1 MPLETGTYL
10 QDLDQ
15 SNPAGGDDRSQGDN
29 HLRLIKSTLKNTFPN
44 ASKAFRFPTTAA
56 SVVSALAPT
65 FPDDQNKLFPI
76 SAAGGAITVTLPD
89 TTAGGT
95 VHEDGFNLGFV
106 KTDSSANTIVIS
118 PASGK
123 LINGATSLTLTSQW
137 EQAYLTWCKTTSQ
150 WIALTPSI
158 MQHLQLKAAANLLQ
172 LWRTENDT
180 VEREIESVLSG
191 SGSGNKYSRRLVG
204 DAGNSVNLVREY
216 IGSTKLSELATSYK
230 RFFEELQI
238 WSTSLGQ
245 ATIALNPAGYVDLL
259 QISPGDPVAGYTR
272 FYGKSLNGVTHLAYR
287 DNDGLETVVG
297 GGALLAIIQDE
308 KSSGVAAQ
316 TITSGD
322 WRTRELNTINFD
334 RSGSFVLNTNQII
347 FPAGS
352 YDITWI
358 TEVGSAPGN
367 HKSRLFNVTGG
378 TTIAVGSG
386 SRVQS
391 DAGDNVDV
399 DVGMAFSI
407 GHAAVTFD
415 GVKAVTVQQQFE
427 NTEVGG
433 RPAGFG
439 IEVYTKVIIRSL

>member
-123 LINGATSLTLTSQW
+123 LINGATSL
-137 EQAYLTWCKTTSQ
+137 K
-150 WIALTPSI
+150 
-158 MQHLQLKAAANLLQ
+158 
-172 LWRTENDT
+172 
-180 VEREIESVLSG
+180 SVLSG